1 MGRRGHC
8 LGTSPT
14 LGLRVGGG
22 APHDPP
28 ECCHHTM
35 NRTPRLTE
43 LYNQGQSRNRKL
55 LKQT

>member
-28 ECCHHTM
+28 HRVLPPHHEQ
-35 NRTPRLTE
+35 NTPADRAL
-43 LYNQGQSRNRKL
+43 
-55 LKQT
+55 